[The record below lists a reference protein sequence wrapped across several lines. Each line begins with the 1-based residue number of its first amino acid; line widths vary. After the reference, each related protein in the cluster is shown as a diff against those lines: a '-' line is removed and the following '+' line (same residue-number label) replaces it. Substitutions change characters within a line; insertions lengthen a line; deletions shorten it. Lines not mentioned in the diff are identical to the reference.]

1 MTIFGRGRGAQA
13 GDLAR
18 EAGHALSLEQVQVE
32 SLVPALLRDGSVDD
46 FMARLGE
53 SDASLLQ
60 RLQDARARGAVLRY
74 VAQLGADGAS
84 VGLQELPADTPS
96 PTFG

>member
-1 MTIFGRGRGAQA
+1 MDVARKLVI
-13 GDLAR
+13 LAR

-60 RLQDARARGAVLRY
+60 RLQDARAWRGAALRGT
-74 VAQLGADGAS
+74 A
-84 VGLQELPADTPS
+84 GLTVPRWACRNCPPTTPS